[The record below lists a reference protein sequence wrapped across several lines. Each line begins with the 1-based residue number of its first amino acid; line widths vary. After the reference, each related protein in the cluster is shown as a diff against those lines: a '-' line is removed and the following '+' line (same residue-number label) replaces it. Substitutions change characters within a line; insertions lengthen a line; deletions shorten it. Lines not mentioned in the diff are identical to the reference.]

1 MDKKLVEAINVQLNF
16 EIESAHVYLAMQNYF
31 ANKSLKGFEHWFQI
45 QFREELEHA
54 QKFMDYLNDRG
65 QRVDIRGFASPKNEF
80 ESVLEILE
88 TSLNH
93 EKEVTKRINN
103 LMTMAIE
110 LKDYATIALLQWY
123 VNEQVEEEANFS
135 ELIDKVKMTGN
146 QGLLMLDHAL
156 GKRED

>member
-1 MDKKLVEAINVQLNF
+1 MDKKLIEAINVQLNF

-54 QKFMDYLNDRG
+54 QKFMNYMNDRG
-65 QRVDIRGFASPKNEF
+65 ARVDIRGFATPKNEF

-103 LMTMAIE
+103 LMTMAME

-146 QGLLMLDHAL
+146 HGLLMLDHVV
-156 GKRED
+156 GKR

>member
-1 MDKKLVEAINVQLNF
+1 MDKKFLEAINTQLNF

-65 QRVDIRGFASPKNEF
+65 ERVEIRGFENPRNDF
-80 ESVLEILE
+80 ESILEILE
-88 TSLNH
+88 VSLNH
-93 EKEVTKRINN
+93 EKEVTRRINN
-103 LMTMAIE
+103 LMKMAID
-110 LKDYATIALLQWY
+110 LNDYASISFLQWY
-123 VNEQVEEEANFS
+123 VDEQVEEEANFS
-135 ELIDKVKMTGN
+135 ELIDKVEMLGNTGIF
-146 QGLLMLDHAL
+146 MLDREL

>member
-1 MDKKLVEAINVQLNF
+1 MDKKFVEAINTQLNF

-65 QRVDIRGFASPKNEF
+65 ERVEIRGFENPRNDF
-80 ESVLEILE
+80 ESILEILE
-88 TSLNH
+88 VSLNH
-93 EKEVTKRINN
+93 EKEVTRRINN
-103 LMTMAIE
+103 LMKMAID
-110 LKDYATIALLQWY
+110 LNDYASISFLQWY
-123 VNEQVEEEANFS
+123 VDEQVEEEANFS
-135 ELIDKVKMTGN
+135 ELIDKVEMLGNTGIF
-146 QGLLMLDHAL
+146 MLDREL